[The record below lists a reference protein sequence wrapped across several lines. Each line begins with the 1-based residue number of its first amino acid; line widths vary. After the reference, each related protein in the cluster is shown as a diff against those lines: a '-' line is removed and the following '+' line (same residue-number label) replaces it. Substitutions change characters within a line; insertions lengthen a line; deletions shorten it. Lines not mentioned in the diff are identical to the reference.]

1 MACKLHSIVT
11 DKEAEI
17 VKLVLIKV
25 ELVNM
30 TLAVTGVEYNE
41 ASLICTD
48 DWVTNVSNGVVDVAL
63 DTLQERM
70 TWCWEHTNSATSE

>member
-17 VKLVLIKV
+17 VKLLLIKD
-25 ELVNM
+25 ELLNM

-41 ASLICTD
+41 ASLICSD
-48 DWVTNVSNGVVDVAL
+48 D
-63 DTLQERM
+63 
-70 TWCWEHTNSATSE
+70 